1 MRYDQRLR
9 RNVFEDNELV
19 FAPHKK
25 YNPDSLWPAKY
36 VDFGDCGLGIET
48 THRLKFL
55 GIFGEC
61 DVEERKIHP
70 YNEVSKAKF
79 YKLKDNCNKNYVIAA
94 KCIERFEERRD
105 PNSTKHIF
113 VPTRLMRFIW
123 KICTIILTIPKFAQS
138 SG

>member
-36 VDFGDCGLGIET
+36 VGIGDWGQGFGIKQ
-48 THRLKFL
+48 RLKFL

-70 YNEVSKAKF
+70 YNEESKAKF

-94 KCIERFEERRD
+94 KCIVNFGL
-105 PNSTKHIF
+105 
-113 VPTRLMRFIW
+113 PT
-123 KICTIILTIPKFAQS
+123 S
-138 SG
+138 SC